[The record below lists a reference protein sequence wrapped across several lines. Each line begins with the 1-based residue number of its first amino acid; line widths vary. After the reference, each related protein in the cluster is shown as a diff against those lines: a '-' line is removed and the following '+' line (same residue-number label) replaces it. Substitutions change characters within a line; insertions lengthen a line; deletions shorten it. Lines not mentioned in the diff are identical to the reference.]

1 MKVQAILLVLV
12 LVLPVVITSPKNYV
26 KLFHYITSH
35 VGAWLKNYYQR
46 WNDDSSGLARS
57 EVLLVATMLVCIFVV
72 PYGSFFILQGTP
84 VLKYLA
90 SLIIWEECSWE
101 ECSWDE
107 QFTVVVLLG
116 FSCFLITIGVTVI
129 SCLIQSHFIKPNQIK
144 LKQQ

>member
-57 EVLLVATMLVCIFVV
+57 EVLLVATILACVFVV

-90 SLIIWEECSWE
+90 SLIMWRD
-101 ECSWDE
+101 CSWDA
-107 QFTVVVLLG
+107 QFTVVALLG

>member
-12 LVLPVVITSPKNYV
+12 LFVLPVVITSPKNYV

-57 EVLLVATMLVCIFVV
+57 EVLLVATVLACVFVV
-72 PYGSFFILQGTP
+72 PY
-84 VLKYLA
+84 A
-90 SLIIWEECSWE
+90 SLFARHDTPIWDYLTSLIVWEERR
-101 ECSWDE
+101 WDR
-107 QFTVVVLLG
+107 QSNVMAILGLISLLITVVVA
-116 FSCFLITIGVTVI
+116 VI

-144 LKQQ
+144 LEQQ

>member
-12 LVLPVVITSPKNYV
+12 LFVLPVVITSPKNYV

-57 EVLLVATMLVCIFVV
+57 EVLFAATVLACVFVV
-72 PYGSFFILQGTP
+72 PYGSLFILQGTP
-84 VLKYLA
+84 VWKYLA
-90 SLIIWEECSWE
+90 SLIIWEKYSGNA
-101 ECSWDE
+101 
-107 QFTVVVLLG
+107 QYTVMALLG
-116 FSCFLITIGVTVI
+116 LSCLFITVGVTVI

-144 LKQQ
+144 LEQQ

>member
-57 EVLLVATMLVCIFVV
+57 EVLLVATILACVFVV

-90 SLIIWEECSWE
+90 SLINWG
-101 ECSWDE
+101 
-107 QFTVVVLLG
+107 TVLG
-116 FSCFLITIGVTVI
+116 MHNF
-129 SCLIQSHFIKPNQIK
+129 Q
-144 LKQQ
+144 

>member
-57 EVLLVATMLVCIFVV
+57 EVLFAATILACVFVV
-72 PYGSFFILQGTP
+72 PYGSLFILHGTP
-84 VLKYLA
+84 VWKYLA
-90 SLIIWEECSWE
+90 SLIIWEERTGNA
-101 ECSWDE
+101 
-107 QFTVVVLLG
+107 QYTVMALLG

>member
-12 LVLPVVITSPKNYV
+12 LFVLPVVITSPKNYV
-26 KLFHYITSH
+26 KMFHYITSH

-57 EVLLVATMLVCIFVV
+57 EVLFAATILACVFVV
-72 PYGSFFILQGTP
+72 PYGLLFILQGTP

-90 SLIIWEECSWE
+90 SLIIWGD
-101 ECSWDE
+101 CSWDA
-107 QFTVVVLLG
+107 QFTVVALLG

-144 LKQQ
+144 LEQQ

>member
-57 EVLLVATMLVCIFVV
+57 EVLFAATILACVFVV
-72 PYGSFFILQGTP
+72 PYGSLFILHGTP
-84 VLKYLA
+84 VWKYLA
-90 SLIIWEECSWE
+90 SLIIWEERTGNA
-101 ECSWDE
+101 
-107 QFTVVVLLG
+107 QNTVMALLG
-116 FSCFLITIGVTVI
+116 LSCLFITFGVTVI

-144 LKQQ
+144 LEQQ

>member
-12 LVLPVVITSPKNYV
+12 LFVLPVVITSPKNYV

-57 EVLLVATMLVCIFVV
+57 EVLWAATILVCITVV
-72 PYGSFFILQGTP
+72 PYGSLFILQGTP
-84 VLKYLA
+84 VWKYLA
-90 SLIIWEECSWE
+90 SLIIWEECSGNAQ
-101 ECSWDE
+101 S
-107 QFTVVVLLG
+107 TVMALLG
-116 FSCFLITIGVTVI
+116 LSCVFITVGVTVI

>member
-57 EVLLVATMLVCIFVV
+57 EVLFAATILACVFVV
-72 PYGSFFILQGTP
+72 PYGSLFILHGTP
-84 VLKYLA
+84 VWKYLA
-90 SLIIWEECSWE
+90 SLIIWEECTGNA
-101 ECSWDE
+101 
-107 QFTVVVLLG
+107 QYTVMALLG